1 MALYK
6 VACGHCGEHNYHT
19 ANSDEES
26 LQKHTESQLH
36 MNNKADFDSH
46 MSNFTHG
53 KDHN

>member
-6 VACGHCGEHNYHT
+6 VGCGHCGENNYHN

-26 LQKHTESQLH
+26 LQKHSDSNSHIEK
-36 MNNKADFDSH
+36 KAAFDAH